1 MAITSIYNLQ
11 HRTRMT
17 NSTLSSQLEL
27 AVLSMVSCVRI
38 VSDISLTEQLDKPF
52 VEMVELFFF
61 SIHKR
66 KREGDC
72 KHKGI

>member
-1 MAITSIYNLQ
+1 
-11 HRTRMT
+11 MT

-61 SIHKR
+61 FFSIHKR